1 MKNNK
6 NAYLD
11 TNVTIETEEILTE
24 DDQDDQHLSR
34 PEPGKLGVLVK
45 GPCSSRHFW

>member
-6 NAYLD
+6 NSYLD

-24 DDQDDQHLSR
+24 DEENAQLLPR

-45 GPCSSRHFW
+45 GPCSSRYF